1 MKTIPL
7 PTADDSPRN
16 PPLLGT
22 VLVTGGCGFLGY
34 HLVGQLLAD
43 PACGPVYV
51 LDPSSSSSSLNTH
64 PGATYLRGSV
74 TDPPAALAAL
84 LDAVRPRVV
93 FHAASPNATYSPRAA
108 FHAVNV
114 GGTRNLLELLA
125 TAPAAQDQDKAED
138 DHTPRALVYTSSL
151 DVYAD
156 PPHRRVAEDHPL
168 LPEHPPFWAG
178 VSEYNRTKA
187 VAHRLVLAAN
197 DPAGLRT
204 AVIVPAHIWGVRDSQ
219 ALSLLFDTL

>member
-1 MKTIPL
+1 MEPTPA
-7 PTADDSPRN
+7 TADD
-16 PPLLGT
+16 PPPLGT

-34 HLVGQLLAD
+34 HLVSQLLSD

-51 LDPSSSSSSLNTH
+51 LDLTTTRNTH

-74 TDPPAALAAL
+74 SGPPAALAAV

-93 FHAASPNATYSPRAA
+93 FHAASPSATYSPRAA
-108 FHAVNV
+108 FRAANV
-114 GGTRNLLELLA
+114 CGTRALLDLLA
-125 TAPAAQDQDKAED
+125 ARRGDYA
-138 DHTPRALVYTSSL
+138 RALVYTSSL

-156 PPHRRVAEDHPL
+156 PPHRRVSEDHPL
-168 LPEHPPFWAG
+168 LPERPPFWAG
-178 VSEYNRTKA
+178 VSEYDRTKA

-204 AVIVPAHIWGVRDSQ
+204 AVIVPAHIWGLRDSQ
-219 ALSLLFDTL
+219 GLSLFFDTL